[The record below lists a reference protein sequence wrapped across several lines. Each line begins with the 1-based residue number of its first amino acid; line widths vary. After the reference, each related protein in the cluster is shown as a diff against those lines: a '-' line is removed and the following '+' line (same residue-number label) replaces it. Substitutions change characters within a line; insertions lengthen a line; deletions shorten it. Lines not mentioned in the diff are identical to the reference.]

1 MKFWFHSVFNG
12 IILIVIGAVIWLSN
26 LGIIHIT
33 WYRDW
38 PVILIALGIIG
49 VIKYFIKK

>member
-1 MKFWFHSVFNG
+1 MKMYYYRMTTGILFVVFG
-12 IILIVIGAVIWLSN
+12 LLIWLSN

-38 PVILIALGIIG
+38 PVIIIAIG
-49 VIKYFIKK
+49 VMELIKHIFRK